1 MIPSKRHIKNLFRG
15 GKLARIFQTSFVSA
29 APSSAAARHLI
40 DVPAYDAAGVCKRSD
55 SVLSA
60 SLPALCGERAREIG
74 SKAVFEVMFGSHL
87 TPDFENVRRHDF
99 WILISIVAAA
109 MAEKTRLAEKVVHLI
124 SLILRDSQFG
134 ERQIEPSG
142 MSMKGVQVY
151 DHNQQIA
158 AAWIRL
164 AVRY

>member
-29 APSSAAARHLI
+29 SPSSAAARHLI

-74 SKAVFEVMFGSHL
+74 SKEVFEVMFGSHL

-99 WILISIVAAA
+99 WIQLYIVAAA
-109 MAEKTRLAEKVVHLI
+109 MPEKTGIAEKVVALI
-124 SLILRDSQFG
+124 SRVDRDSELG
-134 ERQIEPSG
+134 RA
-142 MSMKGVQVY
+142 QV
-151 DHNQQIA
+151 
-158 AAWIRL
+158 
-164 AVRY
+164 

>member
-29 APSSAAARHLI
+29 SPSSAAARHLI
-40 DVPAYDAAGVCKRSD
+40 DVPAYDAAGVCKRSA

-60 SLPALCGERAREIG
+60 SLPALCGERARESG
-74 SKAVFEVMFGSHL
+74 STEVFELMFGSHL
-87 TPDFENVRRHDF
+87 TPDFEHVSRHYL
-99 WILISIVAAA
+99 WIQLYIVALAIP
-109 MAEKTRLAEKVVHLI
+109 EKTRIAEKVVHLI
-124 SLILRDSQFG
+124 SLLLRDSQFG